1 MAYYPKITFKVKTIN
16 YLALTESTLPD
27 TLENTLYKLKNQ
39 EVWVTGVDYALK
51 DGDEFTLYGERAFD
65 VYKGFYLTVPEDQR
79 YLEVIYYG
87 NINEDVTYGSLYF
100 DGSSNIVLAG
110 SGDWATGTS
119 DFTVEWFQY
128 QLSSGECCSRIFA
141 VQPWPDTQIG
151 VSVEE
156 GGNNFYAWIGG
167 EGYGAGIP
175 SVINTWNHMAITR
188 QSGTLRLFK
197 DGMEVNSHVIAED
210 VLDNSNPL
218 YIGSTSDGNYFTG
231 YITNFNFVGGTA
243 LYTGDYIVP
252 TSPISPNANT
262 KLLLLASSQDEML
275 KDSSSLNKSVTNNGV
290 TWSALSPFI

>member
-1 MAYYPKITFKVKTIN
+1 MNLQPEITFQVDTIDFVEVFN
-16 YLALTESTLPD
+16 TLLPD
-27 TLENTLYKLKNQ
+27 ENINNIINNLKNKT
-39 EVWVTGVDYALK
+39 VWIEKVPYALK
-51 DGDEFTLYGERAFD
+51 HGDTFTLYGQDA
-65 VYKGFYLTVPEDQR
+65 VYVYNLYIANVPEEQR
-79 YLEVIYYG
+79 TLKLYNSNVG
-87 NINEDVTYGSLYF
+87 YGSLYF
-100 DGSSNIVLAG
+100 NGSSNIYLAG

-156 GGNNFYAWIGG
+156 SGNNFYAWIGG

-197 DGMEVNSHVIAED
+197 DGMEVNSHIIAED

-231 YITNFNFVGGTA
+231 YITNFNFVSGTA
-243 LYTGDYIVP
+243 LYTGDYVVP
-252 TSPISPNANT
+252 TSPISPDANT
-262 KLLLLASSQDEML
+262 KLLLLASSEDEML
-275 KDSSSLNKSVTNNGV
+275 KDSSALNKTVTNNGV
-290 TWSALSPFI
+290 TWSSLSPFN

>member
-1 MAYYPKITFKVKTIN
+1 MNLQPEMTFVVDTINFVELFNTLPPDENINNIIYNLLNKTI
-16 YLALTESTLPD
+16 YIEKVPYPLKHGD
-27 TLENTLYKLKNQ
+27 T
-39 EVWVTGVDYALK
+39 
-51 DGDEFTLYGERAFD
+51 FTLYGQDA
-65 VYKGFYLTVPEDQR
+65 VYVYNLYIANVPQQQR
-79 YLEVIYYG
+79 VLELYTNNNLGV
-87 NINEDVTYGSLYF
+87 GSLYF
-100 DGSSNIVLAG
+100 DGSSNIYLAG

-128 QLSSGECCSRIFA
+128 QLSSGECCSRVFA

-167 EGYGAGIP
+167 EGYGAGIS

-197 DGMEVNSHVIAED
+197 DGMEVNSHVISED

-231 YITNFNFVGGTA
+231 YITNFNFVSGTA
-243 LYTGDYIVP
+243 LYTGDYVVP
-252 TSPISPNANT
+252 TSPISPDANT
-262 KLLLLASSQDEML
+262 KLLLLASSEDEML
-275 KDSSSLNKSVTNNGV
+275 KDSSALNKTVTNNGV
-290 TWSALSPFI
+290 TWSSLNPFN

>member
-1 MAYYPKITFKVKTIN
+1 MNLQPQMTFIVDTVDFVEIFNSLPPDENIN
-16 YLALTESTLPD
+16 NIIHN
-27 TLENTLYKLKNQ
+27 LENETVYIEKVPYPLKH
-39 EVWVTGVDYALK
+39 
-51 DGDEFTLYGERAFD
+51 GDIFTLYGQDA
-65 VYKGFYLTVPEDQR
+65 VYVYNLYIASVPKQQR
-79 YLEVIYYG
+79 VLELYDEVSG
-87 NINEDVTYGSLYF
+87 SGVGSLYF

-197 DGMEVNSHVIAED
+197 DGIEVNSHVISED

-231 YITNFNFVGGTA
+231 YITNFNFVSGTA
-243 LYTGDYIVP
+243 LYTGDYVVP
-252 TSPISPNANT
+252 TSPISPDANT
-262 KLLLLASSQDEML
+262 KLLLLASSEDEML
-275 KDSSSLNKSVTNNGV
+275 KDSSALNKTVTNNGV
-290 TWSALSPFI
+290 TWSSLSPFN

>member
-1 MAYYPKITFKVKTIN
+1 MNLQPEITFQVDTIDFVEIFN
-16 YLALTESTLPD
+16 TLLPD
-27 TLENTLYKLKNQ
+27 ENINNIINNLKN
-39 EVWVTGVDYALK
+39 ETVYIEKVPYPLK
-51 DGDEFTLYGERAFD
+51 HGDVFTLYGKDAVYVYNLYIANVPQQER
-65 VYKGFYLTVPEDQR
+65 VLELYTNNNLGF
-79 YLEVIYYG
+79 
-87 NINEDVTYGSLYF
+87 GSLYF
-100 DGSSNIVLAG
+100 NGSSNIYLAG

-156 GGNNFYAWIGG
+156 SGNNFYAWIGG

-197 DGMEVNSHVIAED
+197 DGLEVNSHVIAED

-231 YITNFNFVGGTA
+231 YITNFNFVSGTA
-243 LYTGDYIVP
+243 LYTGDYVVP
-252 TSPISPNANT
+252 TSPISPDANT
-262 KLLLLASSQDEML
+262 KLLLLASSEDEML
-275 KDSSSLNKSVTNNGV
+275 KDSSALNKTVTNNGV
-290 TWSALSPFI
+290 TWSSLSPFSA